1 MYFCAGPPVVKAIA
15 AEEVL
20 KKYRKDGYSGAVATS
35 REIAEGLQIE
45 RSFAKSRTR
54 RRRRLYECEAEDEGS
69 EVSPE
74 ENFKANLFLPLM
86 DHALSSLKERFE
98 QMHTVGAIFNFLY
111 NQESL
116 LQVYGH
122 NRLLNA
128 CQKFYETISD
138 INPMEM
144 NEELERFVV
153 IVKENKEDF
162 KTADDFLSYIY
173 RKHMLEVYPNLSIA
187 LRVLLTCPVSV
198 AGAERSF
205 SKLKLIK
212 TFHRSTMM
220 DKRLTSL
227 ATISIESS
235 CVRDLDLDR
244 IIDVFAA
251 EKARRKTF

>member
-1 MYFCAGPPVVKAIA
+1 M
-15 AEEVL
+15 
-20 KKYRKDGYSGAVATS
+20 
-35 REIAEGLQIE
+35 
-45 RSFAKSRTR
+45 
-54 RRRRLYECEAEDEGS
+54 
-69 EVSPE
+69 
-74 ENFKANLFLPLM
+74 
-86 DHALSSLKERFE
+86 
-98 QMHTVGAIFNFLY
+98 GAIFNFLY

-128 CQKFYETISD
+128 CQKFYETLSD
-138 INPMEM
+138 INPVEM

-153 IVKENKEDF
+153 IVKENKEDL
-162 KTADDFLSYIY
+162 KTANDFLSYIY
-173 RKHMLEVYPNLSIA
+173 RKHMLEVYPNLPIA

-205 SKLKLIK
+205 SKMKLIK

-220 DKRLTSL
+220 DERLTPL

-244 IIDVFAA
+244 KLMCLQLKGFA
-251 EKARRKTF
+251 EKHFETCIKYTLSSLCCRLMLRINCTEIFSLDESESVSSSTSDCWRLYTKYDAIYVRKCRIKLRT

>member
-1 MYFCAGPPVVKAIA
+1 MFLWKFEKEIKAT
-15 AEEVL
+15 EEVL
-20 KKYRKDGYSGAVATS
+20 KKYREDGYSGAVATA
-35 REIAEGLQIE
+35 REIAEGLLPQE
-45 RSFAKSRTR
+45 F
-54 RRRRLYECEAEDEGS
+54 LNS
-69 EVSPE
+69 EE
-74 ENFKANLFLPLM
+74 KFKANFFLPLM

-128 CQKFYETISD
+128 CQKFYETMGD
-138 INPMEM
+138 IDPVEM

-153 IVKENKEDF
+153 IVKENKEDL
-162 KTADDFLSYIY
+162 KTANDFLSYIY

-212 TFHRSTMM
+212 TFH
-220 DKRLTSL
+220 
-227 ATISIESS
+227 
-235 CVRDLDLDR
+235 
-244 IIDVFAA
+244 
-251 EKARRKTF
+251 